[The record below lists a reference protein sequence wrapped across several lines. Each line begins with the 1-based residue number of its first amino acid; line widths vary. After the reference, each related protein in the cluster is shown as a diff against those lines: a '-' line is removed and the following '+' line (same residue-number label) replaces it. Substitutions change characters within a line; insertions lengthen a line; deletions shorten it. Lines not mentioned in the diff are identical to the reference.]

1 MMKNIAVLGARSMI
15 GCELIQ
21 ILEQRDFPVGEA
33 YFMAPGDTGG
43 EETFFKDREIRLQND
58 YDSFADN
65 VDIVFCCLDRM
76 QTRSAAQKFGKKAL
90 FIDCARAF
98 SSRSGVPCIIP
109 EINGEVL
116 TQQHNLVTNPWSMTI
131 QLLMALHPLHLNF
144 HLKHLHVV
152 GLAAVSDLDWDAVDE
167 LSYEYEY
174 LATGVNI
181 EKCEDSVFPHTIGGN
196 LIPQAG
202 GFTRQGLTEEEAV
215 MVREA
220 SMMLGT
226 GDIKISAT
234 MVWAPVRRGHCQ
246 AVSAG
251 FDRKIPLAEV
261 RGILQKA
268 PGIIIRKHDDEYAMP
283 ESVVGKDE
291 VFVGRLRPDPVFENG
306 LSMWIA
312 CDNLRKGSALN
323 AVQIA
328 ELLPA

>member
-1 MMKNIAVLGARSMI
+1 MKNIAVLGVRNMI
-15 GCELIQ
+15 GSELIK
-21 ILEQRDFPVGEA
+21 ILEQRDFPAGEV
-33 YFMAPGDTGG
+33 YFTAPGDTGG
-43 EETFFKDREIRLQND
+43 EETFFKDKEVRLQNN
-58 YDSFADN
+58 YDAFADN
-65 VDIVFCCLDRM
+65 VDIVFCCLDRV
-76 QTRSAAQKFGKKAL
+76 QARSAASKFKKKAL

-98 SSRSGVPCIIP
+98 SSTPGVPCVIP

-116 TQQHNLVTNPWSMTI
+116 MQQHNLVTNPWSMTI
-131 QLLMALHPLHLNF
+131 QLLMVLHPLHVNF
-144 HLKHLHVV
+144 QLKHLHVV

-174 LATGVNI
+174 LATGLNI
-181 EKCEDSVFPHTIGGN
+181 EKCEGSVFPHTIGGN
-196 LIPQAG
+196 LIPQVGDFA
-202 GFTRQGLTEEEAV
+202 RQGDTEEEAV
-215 MVREA
+215 LAKEV

-226 GDIKISAT
+226 ADIKISAT
-234 MVWAPVRRGHCQ
+234 MVWAPVRRGHCL

-251 FDRKIPLAEV
+251 FERKTPLVEV
-261 RGILQKA
+261 RDILKKA
-268 PGIIIRKHDDEYAMP
+268 PGVTIVKHDDEYPMP

-291 VFVGRLRPDPVFENG
+291 VFVGRLRADKVFDNG